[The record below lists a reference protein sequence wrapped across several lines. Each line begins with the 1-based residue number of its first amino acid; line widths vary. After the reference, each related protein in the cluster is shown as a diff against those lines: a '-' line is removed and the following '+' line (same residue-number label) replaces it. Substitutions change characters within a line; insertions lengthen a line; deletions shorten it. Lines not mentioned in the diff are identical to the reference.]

1 MSYIANETT
10 KFIEAIFS
18 MYSDK
23 NTLLNELIYGK
34 ELMYYDI
41 DLGGKY
47 QIWLYLHENNPEIL
61 ICLSNMNRRFIF
73 DVRRVHLTRTNYRYE
88 LDYQL
93 KDSSCMLLQYFRYR
107 C

>member
-10 KFIEAIFS
+10 KFIQAIFA

-47 QIWLYLHENNPEIL
+47 QIWLYLHENNP
-61 ICLSNMNRRFIF
+61 
-73 DVRRVHLTRTNYRYE
+73 
-88 LDYQL
+88 
-93 KDSSCMLLQYFRYR
+93 
-107 C
+107 